1 MKSLEE
7 ISGGY
12 KEKLVEYRRYLHAHP
27 ELTNQEFSTSDWIR
41 KMLYDHNIPIK
52 DGIRGNSVVA
62 YIESGIPGPCIA
74 FRADMDALPVQE
86 MNDVPY
92 KSTIPGVMHACGHDA
107 HTAILMCLAQALA
120 ENREMIKGKVM
131 FLFQQAEEGGRGGEK
146 LVQDGALDGVDSAF
160 ALHVGPNSPV
170 GTITAGVGVQ
180 NASSDAFCIEIIG
193 KGTHGALPHEGIDP
207 ITTGCTIVSEMNLIK
222 SKLINPIEQFVVNVC
237 QFSAGQA
244 ENIVPEKAVIK
255 GTVRCFS
262 ESVRQ
267 KVAYHIKNIS
277 QSICNM
283 RGCSCEIIYDFCI
296 PGVVNA
302 EKETKL
308 VIEAVR
314 EQGYTVNQSQIPQMV
329 SEDFAYILQK
339 VPGCMF
345 SLAAGNTEK
354 GITAP
359 NHSPYFDIDEDC
371 LLVGLESMLSIY
383 RKATNYHS

>member
-1 MKSLEE
+1 MKQLQE
-7 ISGGY
+7 IARGY

-27 ELTNQEFSTSDWIR
+27 ELTNQEVETSAWIR
-41 KMLYDHNIPIK
+41 KMLYDHNIPIR

-62 YIESGIPGPCIA
+62 YIEGGVPGPCIA

-92 KSTIPGVMHACGHDA
+92 KSTVPGVMHACGHDA

-120 ENREMIKGKVM
+120 ENREMIKGKVI

-146 LVQDGALDGVDSAF
+146 LVQDGALDGVDRAF

-170 GTITAGVGVQ
+170 GTITTGIGVQ
-180 NASSDAFCIEIIG
+180 NASSDTFSIEITG

-207 ITTGCTIVSEMNLIK
+207 ITTGCTIVSEINLIK
-222 SKLINPIEQFVVNVC
+222 SKFINPMEQFVVNVC

-244 ENIVPEKAVIK
+244 ENVVPEKAVIK

-267 KVAYHIKNIS
+267 TVAYHIKNIS
-277 QSICNM
+277 QSICTM
-283 RGCSCEIIYDFCI
+283 RGCSCEIAYHFNMPC
-296 PGVVNA
+296 VVNS
-302 EKETKL
+302 EMETML
-308 VIEAVR
+308 VMEAVR
-314 EQGYTVNQSQIPQMV
+314 EQGYTVNRSQMPQMV

-345 SLAAGNTEK
+345 GLAAGNAEK
-354 GITAP
+354 GIAAP

-383 RKATNYHS
+383 RKASGCD